1 MIFTQKKLIKILK
14 NLFRCLADVT
24 ELKRYVEVLVELLL
38 LEVDT
43 QKFGFQDLA
52 TYAKN
57 VPNSIFHIVRKEIE
71 LRVR

>member
-1 MIFTQKKLIKILK
+1 M
-14 NLFRCLADVT
+14 T

-71 LRVR
+71 LRVRLLIF